1 MNRPSE
7 IMKTTINGISHVG
20 FNFDGQQQDHLY
32 MLEHSASSGFDSQ
45 NSSLSQHLENI
56 EEDFPM
62 YFPSPTT
69 SYPPPETPLEPMEFL
84 SRSWSISA
92 VDVSK
97 ALAPYNPAA
106 NKFATTRRAEET
118 GIETTPFSFASAMT
132 SDMVLNRILAPVELG
147 IQKRNSQRSGLL
159 MKNHSGPLGM
169 GSPLSPQVPEEQH
182 HSSTTTTAPKSPIR
196 NGKSVRRWFRD
207 VKDKKKEAIRA
218 QNAQVHAAIQ
228 VASVAAAIAAVAAA
242 TAATAI
248 DDGGAKTSMAM
259 ASAASLV
266 ASQCVEVAES
276 LGADHELVASAV
288 GSAVRVK
295 TAGDIMTLTAG
306 AATSLRGAAMLKARA
321 LKENQQQQQ
330 QHQHSRSS
338 VIPYERGSMNFS
350 GELGSEDSEA
360 ESFTQEVLAKGTD
373 FLKRS
378 KSGEIHWRSVCAYIN
393 KHNQVI
399 LKLQSKH
406 VGGALKKNKKS
417 VVVDVYTE
425 IPAWPG
431 RSLLE
436 NGEQRRYFGVKT
448 NTAELEEFECRSDY
462 EHKIWTQGISY
473 LLELA
478 TSKPQQ
484 KPTS

>member
-1 MNRPSE
+1 
-7 IMKTTINGISHVG
+7 
-20 FNFDGQQQDHLY
+20 
-32 MLEHSASSGFDSQ
+32 
-45 NSSLSQHLENI
+45 
-56 EEDFPM
+56 M

-106 NKFATTRRAEET
+106 NKFATAKRAEET

-132 SDMVLNRILAPVELG
+132 SDMVLNRILAPVWTTW
-147 IQKRNSQRSGLL
+147 NGLA
-159 MKNHSGPLGM
+159 SVTSSSRRA
-169 GSPLSPQVPEEQH
+169 GSTLVFFFAQGQFFVVQH
-182 HSSTTTTAPKSPIR
+182 HSSTTITAPKSPIR

-276 LGADHELVASAV
+276 LGADHEQVASAV

-306 AATSLRGAAMLKARA
+306 AATCKWPNPCLTDQLCWCFVPTALRGAAMLKARA

-330 QHQHSRSS
+330 QQQHSRSS